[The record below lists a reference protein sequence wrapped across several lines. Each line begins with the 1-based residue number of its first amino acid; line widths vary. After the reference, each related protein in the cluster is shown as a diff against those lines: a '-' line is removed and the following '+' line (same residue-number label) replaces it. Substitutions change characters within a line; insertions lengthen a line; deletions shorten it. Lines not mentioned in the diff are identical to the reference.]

1 MIAHYPINSSRFN
14 PCHKRPTAPPLFQV
28 TAIKIPSEE
37 GAPIAHSIPQLA
49 LVLLQE
55 GRLEASEL
63 EVSVGRVDQGGKVER
78 GPDLYL
84 KVCIFLVRFDR
95 FFPCVNST
103 LYSFVRPVSCGC
115 DVYVKSVNIFK
126 LTNFIARIR
135 R

>member
-28 TAIKIPSEE
+28 TPIKIPSEG
-37 GAPIAHSIPQLA
+37 GAPTAHSIPQLA

-95 FFPCVNST
+95 FLPCVNST